1 MISHPLFKLLEKEV
15 KFHFYEAY
23 MEDFKFLKEKFI
35 STLIIISPNLS
46 ESFEMMCVIP
56 IE

>member
-1 MISHPLFKLLEKEV
+1 MIAHPLFKLLEKEV